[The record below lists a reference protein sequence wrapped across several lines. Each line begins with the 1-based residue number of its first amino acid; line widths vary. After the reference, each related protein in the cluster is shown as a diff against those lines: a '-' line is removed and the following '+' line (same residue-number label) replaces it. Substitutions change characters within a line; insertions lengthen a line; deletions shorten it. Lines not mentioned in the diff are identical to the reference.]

1 MAVTENI
8 YIFNEYVVH
17 VLHAIYSCIL
27 AIAFVLHKK
36 YLLEV
41 QKFVENI
48 RSGWVGGGAGLT
60 NTLGLPHEKL

>member
-8 YIFNEYVVH
+8 YFFNEYVVH
-17 VLHAIYSCIL
+17 VL

-41 QKFVENI
+41 QKYVENLS
-48 RSGWVGGGAGLT
+48 SGWGDRFDQHSGFTAFQFIDL
-60 NTLGLPHEKL
+60 